1 MDDDKSRPKYQC
13 LVTEFQ
19 GKMFTDGNETVLVRR
34 EMIPEFWWGN
44 MKEVHRQEDLGV
56 DGRIT
61 PKWILDRM
69 EWRAMDSTGSG
80 QGLAIDCCEYGNEHS
95 GAI

>member
-1 MDDDKSRPKYQC
+1 VSLLRRHTSFGFYEQMFCYKNILNALLLRNYNIKRNVMDDDKSRPKYQC

-44 MKEVHRQEDLGV
+44 MKEVHR
-56 DGRIT
+56 
-61 PKWILDRM
+61 
-69 EWRAMDSTGSG
+69 
-80 QGLAIDCCEYGNEHS
+80 
-95 GAI
+95 